1 LAVALLLGLCLLG
14 AIAFAAQR
22 SPRAAPSTARLAVGC
37 ALVVVPLPL
46 AVAFHLFLSPAWALD
61 QVAFAVGVAAFGAG
75 ALLVLPWPDGE
86 DGAESTDQLGPM
98 PWWPQ
103 FEDEFRAYERRLRGR
118 VQG

>member
-46 AVAFHLFLSPAWALD
+46 AVAFHLFLSR
-61 QVAFAVGVAAFGAG
+61 
-75 ALLVLPWPDGE
+75 PDGGDAGE
-86 DGAESTDQLGPM
+86 PTDQLGPM